1 MKAIKA
7 KGLVKADHSVVL
19 QLPEDIQPG
28 EHVFILVV
36 EDGQMILPLEPAPQS
51 QAPQQWPSDFFSH
64 VLGQWQGDLE
74 REQPDLPAG
83 S

>member
-7 KGLVKADHSVVL
+7 TGLVKPDHSVVL
-19 QLPEDIQPG
+19 QLPDDIQPG

-36 EDGQMILPLEPAPQS
+36 EDSPINSPLLPADPQS
-51 QAPQQWPSDFFSH
+51 ELHEQWPANFFSH

-74 REQPDLPAG
+74 REQVFSKPD
-83 S
+83 